1 MGWRGSS
8 FHDLV
13 SLLLQSKEGRDGD
26 VRLPELEAMKR
37 RRARAA
43 RRRSTTPSASP
54 AGGRRRQGFDG
65 DEAEERR
72 TTLQN
77 SRTDRTSRGYF
88 AKIRE
93 LVYRHE
99 SGGIL

>member
-8 FHDLV
+8 FHGLV

-88 AKIRE
+88 ANIRE
-93 LVYRHE
+93 LV
-99 SGGIL
+99 